1 MDCYGLIIG
10 GERTGSFQVI
20 KAKSSRFGQL
30 ASRQLCA
37 QLQTFLT
44 PVSAP
49 VTGRLISPMDRA
61 YLSDNLDSPLLIILR
76 PGQTSVQEKE
86 IAE

>member
-1 MDCYGLIIG
+1 MNGKLDGADSPLIEVG
-10 GERTGSFQVI
+10 RSNQPFVQPEPQ
-20 KAKSSRFGQL
+20 Q
-30 ASRQLCA
+30 QLCA

-76 PGQTSVQEKE
+76 PGQTSVQAKE
-86 IAE
+86 IAD

>member
-1 MDCYGLIIG
+1 MG

-20 KAKSSRFGQL
+20 EAKSSRLVQL
-30 ASRQLCA
+30 RSPQLRA

-49 VTGRLISPMDRA
+49 ITGRLISPMDRA

-76 PGQTSVQEKE
+76 PGQTSVQAKE